1 MLIPFQTKLCRLCN
15 SFVRFFLNCDL
26 HMIKMYT
33 PFSYSFGYVG
43 TVSTFWT
50 PHDILL
56 WDYFQL
62 MLPSKIK
69 LPTQVLRAH
78 KNYPT
83 CEIYCRCNL
92 RGQRHWFK
100 GKEWAVWTKQMIT
113 RIFTRQP
120 KELFNKESAES

>member
-1 MLIPFQTKLCRLCN
+1 
-15 SFVRFFLNCDL
+15 
-26 HMIKMYT
+26 MIKMYT

-69 LPTQVLRAH
+69 LPTQVPRAH
-78 KNYPT
+78 KKLAPHARFIADVICVDNDT
-83 CEIYCRCNL
+83 D
-92 RGQRHWFK
+92 
-100 GKEWAVWTKQMIT
+100 
-113 RIFTRQP
+113 
-120 KELFNKESAES
+120 